1 MIYLIFSILSS
12 TAIFILFKLFNIY
25 KINTLQAIVVNYFV
39 AATVGFL
46 SYNKVINIGIIYNSQ
61 WFTGALV
68 LGCLFIIIF
77 NVMAITAQKNGISIT
92 SVASKMSV
100 IIPIIFGVYLY
111 NEKAGIL
118 KITGILIALI
128 AVFLASVKTK
138 ENQPLTKSILLPA
151 ILFIGSGIIETSLKF
166 IESSYVENN
175 DIPIFSATIF
185 SCAAMVGIAILGLKF
200 STKSMMPDFKSI
212 PAGLALG
219 IVNYYSIYFL
229 LKALQYKG
237 SESSTIFIL
246 NNVSIVM
253 LSSVLGFVL
262 FKERLSLKN
271 IIGIILA
278 VIAIILVTSA

>member
-12 TAIFILFKLFNIY
+12 TAIFILFKLLNIY
-25 KINTLQAIVVNYFV
+25 KINTLQAIVVNYFI

-46 SYNKVINIGIIYNSQ
+46 SYDNIINFEVIYNSK
-61 WFTGALV
+61 WFVGAV
-68 LGCLFIIIF
+68 ILGCLFIAIF
-77 NVMAITAQKNGISIT
+77 NVMAITAQKNGISIA

-100 IIPIIFGVYLY
+100 IIPIIFGIYIY
-111 NEKAGIL
+111 NEKAGFL
-118 KITGILIALI
+118 KIAGILVALI
-128 AVFLASVKTK
+128 AVYLASIKTK
-138 ENQPLTKSILLPA
+138 ENQPLSKSILLPT

-166 IESSYVENN
+166 IESNYVESNG
-175 DIPIFSATIF
+175 IPIFSATIF
-185 SCAAMVGIAILGLKF
+185 ACAAAVGFAILILKF

-212 PAGLALG
+212 PAGIVLG

-229 LKALQYKG
+229 LKALQYNG
-237 SESSTIFIL
+237 SESSTVFTL

-253 LSSVLGFVL
+253 LSSVLGFVI

-278 VIAIILVTSA
+278 VLSIILVTSA